1 MGKLSKRTRGG
12 PRCNLGSK
20 HHTEFAL
27 TMTHL
32 LTHSR
37 RELALCIAIICLA
50 LTASAAENEI
60 VGSEGSDRLVGTPS
74 SDYFVGGAG
83 ADVFVINYLS
93 ATPDVIADFDPEE
106 GDIIELAFNSTN
118 RGMTL
123 RRENFSINR
132 KGVVKYRIGNK
143 DQDLV
148 RLNRSDLRL
157 ELDPRKGRYFLKFS
171 KEF

>member
-1 MGKLSKRTRGG
+1 MVKLSERTHRGRRG
-12 PRCNLGSK
+12 HLGSK
-20 HHTEFAL
+20 HHTKIAL

-32 LTHSR
+32 LTHGR
-37 RELALCIAIICLA
+37 RELALCVAIICLA

-60 VGSEGSDRLVGTPS
+60 VGSEGRDRLVGTPG

-106 GDIIELAFNSTN
+106 GDIIELAFNSAN
-118 RGMTL
+118 RGMTF

-132 KGVVKYRIGNK
+132 RGVVKYRIGNK

-148 RLNRSDLRL
+148 RLNRTDLRL
-157 ELDPRKGRYFLKFS
+157 ELDTRKGRYFLKFS
-171 KEF
+171 REF

>member
-1 MGKLSKRTRGG
+1 MVKLYARTHRGLRG
-12 PRCNLGSK
+12 HLGSK
-20 HHTEFAL
+20 HQTEIAP
-27 TMTHL
+27 TMPHL
-32 LTHSR
+32 LTHWR
-37 RELALCIAIICLA
+37 CELALCIVMICLA
-50 LTASAAENEI
+50 LTAYAAENEI
-60 VGSEGSDRLVGTPS
+60 VGSEGSDRLVGTPEP
-74 SDYFVGGAG
+74 DYFVGGAG

-93 ATPDVIADFDPEE
+93 ATPDVIADFNPEE
-106 GDIIELAFNSTN
+106 GDIIELAFNSAN
-118 RGMTL
+118 RGMTF

-132 KGVVKYRIGNK
+132 RGVVKYRIGNT